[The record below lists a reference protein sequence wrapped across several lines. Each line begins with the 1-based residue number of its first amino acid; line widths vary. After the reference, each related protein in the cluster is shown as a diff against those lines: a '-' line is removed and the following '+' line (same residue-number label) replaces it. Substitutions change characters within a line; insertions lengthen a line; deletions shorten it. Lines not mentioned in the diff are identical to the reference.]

1 MSSWPESLSSPLFD
15 RLEAAKAQVS
25 TALVGLLGALLA
37 LGCDTTD
44 NLENTLIYVLPF
56 TAGGFLNIALV
67 SLVPDLMQEKQP
79 LAALYQLLCVIA
91 GILAMS
97 LLTFME

>member
-1 MSSWPESLSSPLFD
+1 MFEFS
-15 RLEAAKAQVS
+15 RMEAAKAQIS

-37 LGCDTTD
+37 LWFESSD
-44 NLENTLIYVLPF
+44 NLENALMYVLPF

-79 LAALYQLLCVIA
+79 LSALYQLLCVIA
-91 GILAMS
+91 GILVMS
-97 LLTFME
+97 LLTLVE